1 MHAARGVGDGRV
13 PATPCTNV
21 ALLPHSSQLGCQVAE
36 PGPEVRGRW
45 QKSSRKEMA
54 TSFKA
59 LERLKGR
66 MYAFGFPKG
75 IVKMEFK
82 KKNKNLCTIPESPHD
97 SL

>member
-1 MHAARGVGDGRV
+1 MWLCC
-13 PATPCTNV
+13 AT
-21 ALLPHSSQLGCQVAE
+21 HSSQLGCQVAE

-75 IVKMEFK
+75 MCPKVRYVAISKKMQK
-82 KKNKNLCTIPESPHD
+82 I
-97 SL
+97 